1 MRKRNIKRQ
10 KKTIIIGS
18 LSLLLFLC
26 VWYAAFS
33 TNLNLNV
40 KGNIVILKDL
50 YVASFG
56 SDTSGNGTR
65 NKPYMT
71 IQKAYNMAGNTASI
85 HILDNIIQ
93 KDTINFDKN
102 KKIILDSINNNSI
115 IRDSS
120 LTNTLLNITNGTTTF
135 KNITFDGNNVDA
147 SSALITIYSS
157 DILIENG
164 SIFKN
169 NYNSND
175 LGGAIYLRNSTLT
188 MNGGDFYNNTV
199 SAGGAAIFVHHE
211 SILIM
216 DGGKIHDNE
225 AKDGAIWSRGEIII
239 NNGEIYNNTSSSMGG
254 AIASSGKLNIYGCK
268 IYNNKARIGGGI
280 ALGYYTGQ
288 ESTLCINGGN
298 IYSNLATQNGGGN
311 LCNKKC

>member
-1 MRKRNIKRQ
+1 M
-10 KKTIIIGS
+10 
-18 LSLLLFLC
+18 
-26 VWYAAFS
+26 
-33 TNLNLNV
+33 

-135 KNITFDGNNVDA
+135 KNITFDGNNVEA
-147 SSALITIYSS
+147 STALITIYSS

-164 SIFKN
+164 SIFK
-169 NYNSND
+169 
-175 LGGAIYLRNSTLT
+175 T
-188 MNGGDFYNNTV
+188 
-199 SAGGAAIFVHHE
+199 
-211 SILIM
+211 
-216 DGGKIHDNE
+216 
-225 AKDGAIWSRGEIII
+225 III
-239 NNGEIYNNTSSSMGG
+239 LMILVVRFILEIQ
-254 AIASSGKLNIYGCK
+254 L
-268 IYNNKARIGGGI
+268 
-280 ALGYYTGQ
+280 
-288 ESTLCINGGN
+288 
-298 IYSNLATQNGGGN
+298 
-311 LCNKKC
+311 